1 MYLIKKM
8 ISYISAV
15 LNIRLTSVKTAF
27 QYSNFYYDALRFLNL
42 FIAKKWFFFSNNVKN
57 LFLTLYESY
66 GSTHKYY

>member
-42 FIAKKWFFFSNNVKN
+42 FIAKKWFFFFSNNVKN

-66 GSTHKYY
+66 GSTKYY

>member
-15 LNIRLTSVKTAF
+15 VNIRLTSVKTAF
-27 QYSNFYYDALRFLNL
+27 QYSNFYYDALRVLKL
-42 FIAKKWFFFSNNVKN
+42 FIAKNGFFHLKGKK

>member
-15 LNIRLTSVKTAF
+15 LNIRLTFVKTAF

-42 FIAKKWFFFSNNVKN
+42 FIAKK
-57 LFLTLYESY
+57 
-66 GSTHKYY
+66 

>member
-42 FIAKKWFFFSNNVKN
+42 FIAKK
-57 LFLTLYESY
+57 
-66 GSTHKYY
+66 